1 MIYRTRAAANR
12 WWFAILL
19 TLLGSYLVL
28 NVILIASN
36 YFTGDGIT
44 DAVIYT
50 VTSSLK
56 GAGISKYVL
65 PFIGLLAALGLIFA
79 VLARS
84 LLRRKAKGSSV
95 AYSLVAVLLAL
106 FSVGTTP
113 AFQDISLLV
122 KSQIVGDTADFTTY
136 YKAPKRPCRANGRIW
151 CTSMPRARAHLLR
164 YRAVSRH
171 GRRAERPARRQH
183 RFQQHPAAA
192 GHRLHHR
199 RHGRLAVR
207 HSAVRALRRQ
217 RLQRGLHLLPGERLH
232 GRRAEGRRLQQLFLS
247 GRRAGVRR

>member
-1 MIYRTRAAANR
+1 MVLAVVSFVLFGVDLDLSHPAAANR

-122 KSQIVGDTADFTTY
+122 KSQIVGDTADFTTLQGAE
-136 YKAPKRPCRANGRIW
+136 KDRAGQTAESGVHLCREHG
-151 CTSMPRARAHLLR
+151 AHLLR

-217 RLQRGLHLLPGERLH
+217 RLQRGLHLLPGERL
-232 GRRAEGRRLQQLFLS
+232 RATC
-247 GRRAGVRR
+247 

>member
-1 MIYRTRAAANR
+1 MVLAVVSFVLFLASILIYRTRAAANR

-95 AYSLVAVLLAL
+95 AYSLVAVRCRRGWWPPNRPTSPL
-106 FSVGTTP
+106 P
-113 AFQDISLLV
+113 ISH
-122 KSQIVGDTADFTTY
+122 S
-136 YKAPKRPCRANGRIW
+136 
-151 CTSMPRARAHLLR
+151 CTSSPIRACR
-164 YRAVSRH
+164 
-171 GRRAERPARRQH
+171 
-183 RFQQHPAAA
+183 
-192 GHRLHHR
+192 
-199 RHGRLAVR
+199 
-207 HSAVRALRRQ
+207 
-217 RLQRGLHLLPGERLH
+217 
-232 GRRAEGRRLQQLFLS
+232 
-247 GRRAGVRR
+247 

>member
-1 MIYRTRAAANR
+1 MVLAVVSFVLFLASILIYRTRAAANR

-106 FSVGTTP
+106 FSVGT
-113 AFQDISLLV
+113 
-122 KSQIVGDTADFTTY
+122 
-136 YKAPKRPCRANGRIW
+136 
-151 CTSMPRARAHLLR
+151 
-164 YRAVSRH
+164 
-171 GRRAERPARRQH
+171 
-183 RFQQHPAAA
+183 
-192 GHRLHHR
+192 
-199 RHGRLAVR
+199 
-207 HSAVRALRRQ
+207 
-217 RLQRGLHLLPGERLH
+217 
-232 GRRAEGRRLQQLFLS
+232 
-247 GRRAGVRR
+247 

>member
-1 MIYRTRAAANR
+1 MVLAVVSFVLFLASILIYRTRAAANR

-95 AYSLVAVLLAL
+95 AYSVVAVLLAL

-136 YKAPKRPCRANGRIW
+136 YKAPKKTVQGKRPNLVYIYAESLSAP
-151 CTSMPRARAHLLR
+151 TSIP
-164 YRAVSRH
+164 SCF
-171 GRRAERPARRQH
+171 PAW
-183 RFQQHPAAA
+183 PT
-192 GHRLHHR
+192 
-199 RHGRLAVR
+199 
-207 HSAVRALRRQ
+207 S
-217 RLQRGLHLLPGERLH
+217 
-232 GRRAEGRRLQQLFLS
+232 
-247 GRRAGVRR
+247 